1 LAGDLTMLLRL
12 LPIFLLLG
20 GPALRAAT
28 THHFIYF
35 GLERDRIREAAFLA
49 SRAEGAQL
57 KYTWRELEPKKGEY
71 DVSAIRS
78 DYEFLHSKGKKLF
91 VQLQDVSFYDDI
103 VNVPQ
108 YLREDPVYHGGVA
121 RQYEIEGDREDAAK
135 PAGWVARRWDPA
147 VRERF
152 RSLLLALGRE
162 FDGRIEGINLA
173 ETSVVFGE
181 TGKLFPAGFTCE
193 AYRDGILA
201 NLAALREAF
210 PRSVK
215 VQYANFMPGE
225 WLPWTDK
232 GYLDSVFRRA
242 AELGVGVGGPDLLP
256 YRKGQ
261 MNHSYPRLRNAAGK
275 IPTSIAVQDGNYEYV
290 NPKTGKRVTLAELLE
305 FATGFLGVDYLFWAA
320 QEPFYSRQVLPFL
333 NENGSTS
340 RVNQNENAAPTE
352 AFTRSTYA
360 GRSPRRS
367 LPSKRM
373 PKVGRIFQRTPPVT
387 PAR

>member
-1 LAGDLTMLLRL
+1 
-12 LPIFLLLG
+12 
-20 GPALRAAT
+20 
-28 THHFIYF
+28 
-35 GLERDRIREAAFLA
+35 
-49 SRAEGAQL
+49 
-57 KYTWRELEPKKGEY
+57 
-71 DVSAIRS
+71 
-78 DYEFLHSKGKKLF
+78 
-91 VQLQDVSFYDDI
+91 
-103 VNVPQ
+103 
-108 YLREDPVYHGGVA
+108 
-121 RQYEIEGDREDAAK
+121 
-135 PAGWVARRWDPA
+135 
-147 VRERF
+147 
-152 RSLLLALGRE
+152 
-162 FDGRIEGINLA
+162 
-173 ETSVVFGE
+173 
-181 TGKLFPAGFTCE
+181 
-193 AYRDGILA
+193 
-201 NLAALREAF
+201 
-210 PRSVK
+210 
-215 VQYANFMPGE
+215 MPGE

-232 GYLDSVFRRA
+232 GYLDSVYRRA

-305 FATGFLGVDYLFWAA
+305 FATGFLRVDYLFWAA